1 MLGLTPGEVIQVVN
15 RYIGVEGG
23 YLGDFSYRTHAE
35 FYPEYCD
42 LEIDP
47 YKYDGTTR
55 ERFIEILSSSP
66 PAHQAKILSGVLE
79 RFPVESESAPES
91 RSQMAPKIQR
101 WIDRLQT
108 SDVTLDVDEEFSA
121 KVVREALHDAEVL
134 LRDRSPVSAV
144 DRVHTALH
152 GYLKEKCREA
162 EIAHADDASTP
173 ALFKLLRNN
182 HPALQDLG
190 PRTQDIKKVM
200 NSAAAILDAL
210 GPLRNRGSM
219 AHPNEDL
226 LDPEEATLVVN
237 VGKSLIGYLSA
248 KLEIAGGDVV
258 EDLSEATQVD
268 MPF

>member
-1 MLGLTPGEVIQVVN
+1 MGGLTLGEVTQVVN
-15 RYIGVEGG
+15 RYIGVSGG

-47 YKYDGTTR
+47 YAYDGTTR
-55 ERFIEILSSSP
+55 ERFIEILSSRSP
-66 PAHQAKILSGVLE
+66 RDQAKILAGVLE
-79 RFPVESESAPES
+79 RFPVESELAPTS
-91 RSQMAPKIQR
+91 RVQMASKIKQ

-108 SDVTLDVDEEFSA
+108 SDVTLTVNDEFSA

-134 LRDRSPVSAV
+134 LRDRSSVSAV

-162 EIAHADDASTP
+162 QIEHAEDASTT
-173 ALFKLLRNN
+173 ALFKVLRNN

-219 AHPNEDL
+219 AHPNQDL

-237 VGKSLIGYLSA
+237 IGKSLIGYLSA
-248 KLEIAGGDVV
+248 KLDAGD
-258 EDLSEATQVD
+258 EDAGEDMSEATQVD
-268 MPF
+268 LPF